1 MNQRPHL
8 VPVPVTR
15 EPMSLLA
22 VDRAVADLRRGQP
35 VVIQGPRGAAAL
47 AMAAEAVTAE
57 RLAALARLARTA
69 PVLALTSRR
78 ASVLGLADSSLK
90 VLKLAVAGGLT
101 PSLVHDLSD
110 PLARVSLSKDHLLSL
125 IHI

>member
-1 MNQRPHL
+1 MSERPRL

-35 VVIQGPRGAAAL
+35 VVIQGPRGGAAL
-47 AMAAEAVTAE
+47 AMAAEAVTTE
-57 RLAALARLARTA
+57 RLAALARLARA
-69 PVLALTSRR
+69 EPVLALTARR

-90 VLKLAVAGGLT
+90 VLQLTVAGGLT
-101 PSLVHDLSD
+101 PRLVHD
-110 PLARVSLSKDHLLSL
+110 
-125 IHI
+125 